1 MKAQTEMSRGD
12 FQKMIK
18 ICLNDLS
25 IQRTLLE
32 NEEQT
37 QRDDMRTL
45 EQDQAIEELERR
57 IMLIKKDYDFYKQF
71 ADPSFETSEAEY

>member
-1 MKAQTEMSRGD
+1 MKAQTEMSRGN

-37 QRDDMRTL
+37 QRDDLRTL

-71 ADPSFETSEAEY
+71 ADPDFNTEEAEY

>member
-12 FQKMIK
+12 FQKLVR

-37 QRDDMRTL
+37 QRDDLRTL
-45 EQDQAIEELERR
+45 EQDEAIEKLERR

-71 ADPSFETSEAEY
+71 LDPDFETSEAEY